1 MSVADEYKE
10 RTAKI
15 FDELSECLE
24 GQFRNLDNP
33 NDYYK
38 SLMGLNYI
46 IQQNI
51 YHILTDFNMVY
62 RTYQTASSVRLVF
75 ECVADATYL
84 QKNAL
89 ESVEYYNAQ
98 QKIQTDLKAA
108 ASHADKWKV
117 FKKGDINTYGS
128 LDKKTLSRIKGAY
141 GSDGLGAYNFLC
153 FYTHPNIAGAFWHK
167 ADEEKGNINLYLI
180 EVLNGA
186 ILQWL
191 TVLSDSM
198 LPDFNGAEWSG
209 RLAEVYAST
218 LARINGK
225 REQESD
231 GKK

>member
-1 MSVADEYKE
+1 MGVADEYAE
-10 RTAKI
+10 QTAKI
-15 FDELSECLE
+15 FDELGKCLE
-24 GQFRNLDNP
+24 EQFRDLDNP

-51 YHILTDFNMVY
+51 YHILSDFNMRY
-62 RTYQTASSVRLVF
+62 RTYQTAGSVRLVF

-84 QKNAL
+84 QKNAV

-98 QKIQTDLKAA
+98 HRIQTDLKTAT
-108 ASHADKWKV
+108 SHADKWKV

-167 ADEEKGNINLYLI
+167 ADQEKGYINLYLI
-180 EVLNGA
+180 EILNGA

-198 LPDFNGAEWSG
+198 LPGFNGAEWSG
-209 RLAEVYAST
+209 RLAEVYVST
-218 LARINGK
+218 LAKIKNGK
-225 REQESD
+225 EQSNGE
-231 GKK
+231 